1 MFSIV
6 SKKTDKS
13 QVTLDEFKTLAK
25 AKKAA
30 DALVE
35 QGIFQDE
42 TIVSL
47 HIFEHHHNLST
58 SKKNY
63 YSQTH
68 FPF

>member
-1 MFSIV
+1 MFSIIT
-6 SKKTDKS
+6 KKADKS
-13 QVTLDEFKTLAK
+13 QITLDEFKTLAK

-30 DALVE
+30 DTLVE

-47 HIFEHHHNLST
+47 HVCEHHHNLST
-58 SKKNY
+58 IKKNY